1 LQKIDDK
8 LADYFKGYEVEE
20 KMDKLEKL
28 LSLDVS
34 AYTSKKNNL
43 TYLSWAN
50 AWKEFI
56 KVYPNAKYEIKKDEN
71 NQCWFGNSEVG
82 YMVYTTVTV
91 GELTHE
97 MWLPV
102 IDFRN
107 KTMLKPTTFDINKS
121 VMRCLTKNLAMF
133 GLGLYIYAG
142 EDLPE
147 APEEP
152 KAEVKPL
159 AQSKIKALYTLASK
173 KGYDNEGV
181 KKIIKSK
188 YKIDSTKELTLEQF
202 TIMIKGFEGMKDKE
216 E

>member
-1 LQKIDDK
+1 MQKIDDK